1 MIHNIWRHRW
11 IKINSPH
18 RINMPSPRI
27 KWRLFPFSFIFSPL
41 GARWGHISF
50 METDYLWLFA
60 NFSAI
65 TDSAN
70 DVNDFRRSFF
80 RDDVE
85 FLRIFGSKI
94 QMKLTSLQISPPTQ
108 TPTQSIFFLGVKFE
122 TNHYYL
128 PFTSVKSLT
137 LDLLTFE
144 TLESFRSFSGGGVV
158 GVLSVGGVNGV
169 GGSLPSLSDVGL
181 VLPLLIFVWIT
192 RFPSFLS

>member
-41 GARWGHISF
+41 GARWGHISSLD
-50 METDYLWLFA
+50 TDYLWLFA

-85 FLRIFGSKI
+85 FLRILGSKI
-94 QMKLTSLQISPPTQ
+94 QIKLTSLQISPPTQ